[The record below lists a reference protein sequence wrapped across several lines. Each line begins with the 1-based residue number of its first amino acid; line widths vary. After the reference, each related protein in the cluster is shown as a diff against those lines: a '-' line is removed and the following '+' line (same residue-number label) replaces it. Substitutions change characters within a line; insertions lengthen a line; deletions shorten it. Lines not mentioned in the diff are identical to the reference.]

1 MSEEARGETLLN
13 ADIMPPVLQ
22 MIDGIQVVRDDLIAG
37 GTKRRVIAPLLV
49 GADEF
54 VYASPAYGYAQV
66 ALAHTCTKLGK
77 QATIFTAKRQQL
89 HARTLEAKRAGAK
102 IVMIPTGYLSNVQA
116 KARAYCEA
124 TGATLLPF
132 GLDVPL
138 VRDGIAEVADSLH
151 INPSQVF
158 TVAGSGT
165 LTRALQQTWP
175 NAEFIAVQVG
185 RTPNIGV
192 AKLMV
197 APEKFEDDAKIKPPF
212 PSCSNYDAKA
222 WRFIKQHAKP
232 GALFWN
238 VAA

>member
-1 MSEEARGETLLN
+1 MARLP
-13 ADIMPPVLQ
+13 DPVVQ
-22 MIDGIQVVRDDLIAG
+22 IIEGVTVVRDDLLQG
-37 GTKRRVIAPLLV
+37 GTKRRVIAPLLT

-66 ALAHTCTKLGK
+66 ALAHTCTELGK
-77 QATIFTAKRQQL
+77 QATIFTAKRQKL

-102 IVMIPTGYLSNVQA
+102 IVMVATGYLSNVQA
-116 KARAYCEA
+116 KAKAYCLA

-138 VRDGIAEVADSLH
+138 VRDGIAEVAKGLGL
-151 INPSQVF
+151 NPLQVF

-165 LTRALQQTWP
+165 LTRALQMVWRD
-175 NAEFIAVQVG
+175 ASFIAIQVG
-185 RTPNIGV
+185 RTPEVGRARLLI
-192 AKLMV
+192 
-197 APEKFEDDAKIKPPF
+197 APEKFEDDARVKPPF

-222 WRFIKQHAKP
+222 WRFIREYAKP